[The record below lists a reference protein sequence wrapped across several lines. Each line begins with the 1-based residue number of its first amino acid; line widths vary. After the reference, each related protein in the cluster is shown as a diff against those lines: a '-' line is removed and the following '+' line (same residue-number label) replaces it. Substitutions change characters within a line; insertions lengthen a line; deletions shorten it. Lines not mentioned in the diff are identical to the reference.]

1 MINLKIVCEDRLLVR
16 VVVGL
21 KVCFFAA
28 SLVGLIGWG

>member
-21 KVCFFAA
+21 KVCLFV
-28 SLVGLIGWG
+28 SYLVGSIGWS